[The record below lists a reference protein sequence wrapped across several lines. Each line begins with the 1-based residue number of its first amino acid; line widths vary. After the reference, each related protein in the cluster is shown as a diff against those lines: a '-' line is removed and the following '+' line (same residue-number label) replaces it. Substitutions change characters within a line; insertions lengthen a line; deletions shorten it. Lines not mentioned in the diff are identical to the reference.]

1 MTVALWIIQSLLA
14 ALFLFAGAVK
24 LVLPA
29 EDLTGPIAMPI
40 LFLRFIGA
48 LEVLG
53 ALGLILPGLL
63 RIRTGLTPLAALG
76 LVIIMVGATVTTIV
90 GGAILPSLISL
101 AAGLLSAFVAYARW
115 NQISREPQHTRR
127 TYIAQISPHRRH
139 CPNMNRRSPIRHFS
153 NSAVPSVLAEA
164 MSCRGGRLCCELS
177 SNPPC
182 VAHRCNL
189 PQPDSANSLLSR

>member
-29 EDLTGPIAMPI
+29 QDLTGPIAMPI

-76 LVIIMVGATVTTIV
+76 LAIIMVGATVTTIV
-90 GGAILPSLISL
+90 GGAYLPSLISL
-101 AAGLLSAFVAYARW
+101 VAGLLSAFVAYARW
-115 NQISREPQHTRR
+115 NQISREPQHTNDTAFPRR
-127 TYIAQISPHRRH
+127 AI
-139 CPNMNRRSPIRHFS
+139 N
-153 NSAVPSVLAEA
+153 
-164 MSCRGGRLCCELS
+164 
-177 SNPPC
+177 
-182 VAHRCNL
+182 
-189 PQPDSANSLLSR
+189 

>member
-76 LVIIMVGATVTTIV
+76 LVIIMAGATVTTIV

-101 AAGLLSAFVAYARW
+101 AAGLLSAFVAYERW
-115 NQISREPQHTRR
+115 NQISRVPQHRNDNAFPRR
-127 TYIAQISPHRRH
+127 AI
-139 CPNMNRRSPIRHFS
+139 N
-153 NSAVPSVLAEA
+153 
-164 MSCRGGRLCCELS
+164 
-177 SNPPC
+177 
-182 VAHRCNL
+182 
-189 PQPDSANSLLSR
+189 

>member
-14 ALFLFAGAVK
+14 GLFLFAGAVK

-40 LFLRFIGA
+40 LFLRLIGA

-76 LVIIMVGATVTTIV
+76 LVIIMAGATVTTIV
-90 GGAILPSLISL
+90 GGAILPSLITL

-115 NQISREPQHTRR
+115 NQISREPLRTSDNAFPRR
-127 TYIAQISPHRRH
+127 AI
-139 CPNMNRRSPIRHFS
+139 N
-153 NSAVPSVLAEA
+153 
-164 MSCRGGRLCCELS
+164 
-177 SNPPC
+177 
-182 VAHRCNL
+182 
-189 PQPDSANSLLSR
+189 